1 MTSHKTLVI
10 GAGTP
15 SLSSTLLAA
24 GIWPLVAAGHPE
36 HAASL
41 LDAAT
46 GRRRPQERKAQ
57 SCVLPGCEAMT
68 THNGGYCCADH
79 CREHRQRQ
87 RAANDRLHGR
97 EGSEAE

>member
-1 MTSHKTLVI
+1 MTSCKTLVV

-36 HAASL
+36 HAARL

-46 GRRRPQERKAQ
+46 GRQRRRSERTPAQ
-57 SCVLPGCEAMT
+57 CALPGCEAMT

-87 RAANDRLHGR
+87 RAANMEVRRDAMR
-97 EGSEAE
+97 